1 VNRDGDWEGWF
12 WFITSALVVVI
23 VIALHHF
30 GVSGPRPSNA
40 STGQPTT
47 LAHPSGQ
54 VAPDVRRSSAG
65 NHSDRPVDGR
75 IATVFECRVNGQHIY
90 SDQRCGSAA
99 DERVIHAP
107 NRMDAQDTSI
117 LSTPDAVIARSRS
130 ERSNAKAPGAS
141 LVQSECASIEEEKNS
156 INARMRHGYTSSE
169 GEGFR
174 DRLRFLGARYYD
186 LRCRHFH

>member
-40 STGQPTT
+40 STDQPTA
-47 LAHPSGQ
+47 LAHPSGESP
-54 VAPDVRRSSAG
+54 PDVRRPSP
-65 NHSDRPVDGR
+65 DRPADGR

-90 SDQRCGSAA
+90 SDQRCGSTA

-107 NRMDAQDTSI
+107 NRMAAQDTSI

-130 ERSNAKAPGAS
+130 EGGNPETPGAS
-141 LVQSECASIEEEKNS
+141 LVQSECAGIEQEKDS
-156 INARMRHGYTSSE
+156 INARMRQGYTSFQ

-186 LRCRHFH
+186 RRCRHFH

>member
-23 VIALHHF
+23 VIALHRF
-30 GVSGPRPSNA
+30 GVSGPSPGNT

-47 LAHPSGQ
+47 LAHPSGP
-54 VAPDVRRSSAG
+54 VAPDVRRPSPGS
-65 NHSDRPVDGR
+65 NSDGPADGR

-90 SDQRCGSAA
+90 SDQRCGSTA

-130 ERSNAKAPGAS
+130 EGRNAQARAAN
-141 LVQSECASIEEEKNS
+141 LVQSECAGIEQEKDS
-156 INARMRHGYTSSE
+156 INARMRQGYSSFQ